1 MENGNKNYMKQ
12 LAIVIPAYKID
23 FFRATLD
30 SLAAQTCKDF
40 TVYVGDDCSPS
51 DFGRLIEEYKDR
63 LDIKYTKFE
72 SNLGGKDLVA
82 QWTRC
87 IDLTKGEPWL
97 WLFSDDDVMGER
109 CVEAFYKE
117 IEGGAKF
124 DIYHF
129 NVDIINEYNTII
141 KTPLSYPLLISSMDF
156 FIQKE
161 SAKISSF
168 VVEYVFSRNAFN
180 QVGGFQN
187 FDMAWG
193 TDIATWVK
201 LGMNKGIKT
210 IKECKVMWRF
220 SSQNITPKMD
230 SIMAAKK
237 VTANIEYIDWS
248 NGYFNNN
255 VIRRFNIYHFFR
267 LMVFYSLTLRNNDRK
282 NLISQAINKNII
294 PSWFGFLLR
303 YCFMFLVIAKYVKQ
317 NFLTRVNI
325 TTI

>member
-1 MENGNKNYMKQ
+1 MVRENLNE

-51 DFGRLIEEYKDR
+51 DFYSLIEEYKGR
-63 LDIKYTKFE
+63 IDIRYTKFE
-72 SNLGGKDLVA
+72 TNLGGKDLVA

-87 IDLTKGEPWL
+87 IELSEGEPWL

-129 NVDIINEYNTII
+129 NVDIINEYNTIVQ
-141 KTPLSYPLLISSMDF
+141 TPPSYLPLLSSMDF

-168 VVEYVFSRNAFN
+168 VVEYIFSRDAYNK
-180 QVGGFQN
+180 VGGFQN

-193 TDIATWVK
+193 SDIATWVK

-210 IKECKVMWRF
+210 IKGGKVMWRF

-230 SIMAAKK
+230 STIAAKK
-237 VTANIEYIDWS
+237 VAANIEYIDWS
-248 NGYFNNN
+248 NGYFNNKK
-255 VIRRFNIYHFFR
+255 ISRFNIYHFIR
-267 LMVFYSLTLRNNDRK
+267 VMVFYSLTLRKNDRH
-282 NLISQAINKNII
+282 NLISQAIKKNII

-303 YCFMFLVIAKYVKQ
+303 YCFILLVISKYVKQ
-317 NFLTRVNI
+317 NYLSRDNI
-325 TTI
+325 I